1 MVIQIV
7 NLTSPD
13 VFKKYS
19 TAYKIFRDVYQRGLT
34 GLEIRNIS
42 NELAGVIQKIVLK
55 EQEICYKVENTNKK
69 FVNLFIPASLR
80 NIKELTRRILTSGD
94 EDLGYKIVNVIKN
107 YEEYFTKCYKIGNK
121 EFSFDR
127 SYVMGI
133 LNVTPDSFS
142 DGGKYLKLE
151 NAIKHGIEMIDEGA
165 DIIDVGGESTRP
177 GAEKVSP
184 EEEIKRIIPV
194 IDGILKKNPEAII
207 SVDTTKKKIAEKAL
221 KHGAKIIN
229 DISALTFDPELGEVI
244 KNNNASLILM
254 HMKGTPIN
262 MQNNPIY
269 EDVVREIYD
278 YLYERVQLIQKIGIK
293 NVFIDPGIGFG
304 KRVEDNFELIRRLE
318 DFKSLGYPILIGV
331 SRKSFI
337 GKTLNLEVTDRD
349 TATALIES
357 LAVKNGAR
365 IIRTHNVKYGVQVS
379 KLLNHLV

>member
-1 MVIQIV
+1 SQ
-7 NLTSPD
+7 D

-19 TAYKIFRDVYQRGLT
+19 NAYNIFRDVYQLGLT

-55 EQEICYKVENTNKK
+55 EQEICYKAENTNKK
-69 FVNLFIPASLR
+69 FVNLFIPASLW

-94 EDLGYKIVNVIKN
+94 EDLGYKIINVIKN
-107 YEEYFTKCYKIGNK
+107 YEEYFSKCYKIGNK

-151 NAIKHGIEMIDEGA
+151 NAINHGLEMIEEGA
-165 DIIDVGGESTRP
+165 DIIDIGGESTRP
-177 GAEKVSP
+177 GAEKVSH

-207 SVDTTKKKIAEKAL
+207 SVDTTKKMIAEKAL
-221 KHGAKIIN
+221 QHGAKIIN
-229 DISALTFDPELGEVI
+229 DISALTFDPELGEII
-244 KNNNASLILM
+244 KKNNASIILM
-254 HMKGTPIN
+254 HMKGTPVD
-262 MQNNPIY
+262 MQNDPFY

-278 YLYERVQLIQKIGIK
+278 FLYERIQLIQKLGIK

-337 GKTLNLEVTDRD
+337 GKTLNLVVTDRD

-365 IIRTHNVKYGVQVS
+365 IIRTHNVKYGVQVC
-379 KLLNHLV
+379 KLLKHLA

>member
-1 MVIQIV
+1 MIIQIV
-7 NLTSPD
+7 SLTSQD

-19 TAYKIFRDVYQRGLT
+19 NAYNIFRDVYQLGLT

-55 EQEICYKVENTNKK
+55 EQEICYKAENTNKK
-69 FVNLFIPASLR
+69 FVNLFIPASLW

-94 EDLGYKIVNVIKN
+94 EDLGYKIINVIKN
-107 YEEYFTKCYKIGNK
+107 YEEYFSKCYKIGNK

-151 NAIKHGIEMIDEGA
+151 NAINHGLEMIEEGA
-165 DIIDVGGESTRP
+165 DIIDIGGESTRP
-177 GAEKVSP
+177 GAEKVSH

-207 SVDTTKKKIAEKAL
+207 SVDTTKKMIAEKAL
-221 KHGAKIIN
+221 QHGAKIIN
-229 DISALTFDPELGEVI
+229 DISALTFDPELGEII
-244 KNNNASLILM
+244 KKNNASIILM
-254 HMKGTPIN
+254 HMKGTPVD
-262 MQNNPIY
+262 MQNDPFY

-278 YLYERVQLIQKIGIK
+278 FLYERIQLIQKLGIK

-337 GKTLNLEVTDRD
+337 GKTLNLVVTDRD

-365 IIRTHNVKYGVQVS
+365 IIRTHNVKYGVQVC
-379 KLLNHLV
+379 KLLKHLA